1 MKNKNLKSSRFPFA
15 DSDNGYR
22 INEVGF
28 RLIKLVINMAEIE
41 RKQLLNELEKGHQ
54 SKYTEKRQH
63 PRKQVFIYVNC
74 SNHKHVF
81 ADFIHNIS
89 RSGLYI
95 ETEPQISLLVGQKLA
110 KTFILPDT
118 GDLVKIR
125 GNIVRVDSKGIGVH
139 FDEPLSKI

>member
-15 DSDNGYR
+15 DNDKEYR
-22 INEVGF
+22 INEISAL
-28 RLIKLVINMAEIE
+28 LIELVVNMTEIE
-41 RKQLLNELEKGHQ
+41 RKQLLNELEKEHQ

-74 SNHKHVF
+74 SSHKYVF
-81 ADFIHNIS
+81 GDFIHNIS

-95 ETEPQISLLVGQKLA
+95 ETEPQTPLLIGQKLA

-125 GNIVRVDSKGIGVH
+125 GNIVRIDSKGIGVH
-139 FDEPLSKI
+139 FDEPLSTT

>member
-15 DSDNGYR
+15 DNDKEYR

-74 SNHKHVF
+74 SNHKYVF

>member
-15 DSDNGYR
+15 DNDNGYR
-22 INEVGF
+22 KNEVSV
-28 RLIKLVINMAEIE
+28 RLIELVINMAEIE

-54 SKYTEKRQH
+54 SKCTEKRQH

-74 SNHKHVF
+74 SSHKYVF

-95 ETEPQISLLVGQKLA
+95 ETEPQTPLLIGQKLA
-110 KTFILPDT
+110 KIFMLPDT
-118 GDLVKIR
+118 GDLVNIR
-125 GNIVRVDSKGIGVH
+125 GNIVRIDSKGIGVH
-139 FDEPLSKI
+139 FDEPLSTI